1 MSGFED
7 NLLIEADNI
16 LKRGTCTEDK
26 LVESLREEGVIDHVQ
41 FKSEQS
47 PDD

>member
-1 MSGFED
+1 MHRRQTG
-7 NLLIEADNI
+7 
-16 LKRGTCTEDK
+16 
-26 LVESLREEGVIDHVQ
+26 ESLREEGVIDHVQ